1 MNRIKIF
8 PVLFITLSILVMLG
22 LSACET
28 RSGYSGA
35 VESLNNGYYG
45 AALKEFRKLSLG
57 GSAPAQWRIG
67 IMYEKG
73 LGVSR
78 DHREAVKWYRK
89 AAEQGTNFGQISLG
103 SMYERGLGVTK
114 YYREAVEWYQKSAE
128 QGFRPAKRALARI
141 EAKGNPT
148 LPK

>member
-8 PVLFITLSILVMLG
+8 PVLFITLNILVMLS

-35 VESLNNGYYG
+35 VESLNNGDYV

-57 GSAPAQWRIG
+57 GSASAQWRIG
-67 IMYEKG
+67 TMYEKG

-89 AAEQGTNFGQISLG
+89 AAEQGTTFGQWKLG
-103 SMYERGLGVTK
+103 RMYERGFGVTK
-114 YYREAVEWYQKSAE
+114 DYREAVKWYRKSAE
-128 QGFRPAKRALARI
+128 QGFRPAERALARHRG
-141 EAKGNPT
+141 KS
-148 LPK
+148 